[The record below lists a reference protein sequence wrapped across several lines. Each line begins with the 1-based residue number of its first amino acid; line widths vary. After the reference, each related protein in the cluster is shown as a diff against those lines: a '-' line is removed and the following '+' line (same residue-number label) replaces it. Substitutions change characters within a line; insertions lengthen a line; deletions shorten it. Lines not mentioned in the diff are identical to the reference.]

1 MIPRPAIPF
10 PMMQLHMHS
19 KLHDLLAIS
28 ASAIV
33 GWASF
38 HVVEGVLKIL
48 ILIATLSFIVLG
60 CIMRYKRIKRAEI
73 EVEEED

>member
-1 MIPRPAIPF
+1 MIPRPVILF
-10 PMMQLHMHS
+10 PIMQFHMHS
-19 KLHDLLAIS
+19 KLHDLAAVA

-60 CIMRYKRIKRAEI
+60 CIMRYKRIRRAEI
-73 EVEEED
+73 AVEEED